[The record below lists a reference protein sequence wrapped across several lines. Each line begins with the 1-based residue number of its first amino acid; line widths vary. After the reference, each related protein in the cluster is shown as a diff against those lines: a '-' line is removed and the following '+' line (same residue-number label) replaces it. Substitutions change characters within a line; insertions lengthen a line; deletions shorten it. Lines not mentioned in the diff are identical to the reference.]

1 MADQPDLEELY
12 TRLHRAEGERVLF
25 RTPVSEF
32 YGVLQP
38 GSMGR
43 HYLLYRSNGRP
54 SLVSLG
60 LPSQLRY
67 GVTIKQSD
75 DDPLHCFSTTEP
87 ACTYPLYGLEGLMA
101 RITLWKHDIP
111 KPDSVRSI
119 LPVSM
124 PSDND
129 VANGYIRSTLSYDSV
144 PSGALRLV
152 ELLYAISDLPKGE
165 NGAYQEISAE
175 EWKKW
180 VSEQEKVRPQEE
192 VEEIYALVQGYC
204 GYRFTASPDLEAK
217 AGADD
222 NLRSLVER
230 VTEANKKG
238 RSYRTMDMAIG
249 LG

>member
-1 MADQPDLEELY
+1 
-12 TRLHRAEGERVLF
+12 
-25 RTPVSEF
+25 
-32 YGVLQP
+32 
-38 GSMGR
+38 
-43 HYLLYRSNGRP
+43 
-54 SLVSLG
+54 
-60 LPSQLRY
+60 
-67 GVTIKQSD
+67 
-75 DDPLHCFSTTEP
+75 
-87 ACTYPLYGLEGLMA
+87 
-101 RITLWKHDIP
+101 IP